1 MRTNL
6 EMLER
11 TEDLTRFME
20 LRGRIHRLGTEDY
33 YTRMNLV
40 FRRNYMEILEKYKS
54 YDNYDKL
61 LRILNSIKKPEDFY
75 ETIKSSAL
83 GMDLFV
89 FYDEYQTQQE
99 FNKFARDLGV
109 KESELIDSSS
119 R

>member
-20 LRGRIHRLGTEDY
+20 LRKRIHKLGTEDY
-33 YTRMNLV
+33 YARMNII
-40 FRRNYMEILEKYKS
+40 FRHNYMEILEKYKS

-61 LRILNSIKKPEDFY
+61 VKKLNSIKKPEDFY
-75 ETIKSSAL
+75 DVIKSSAL
-83 GMDLFV
+83 GMDLFL

-99 FNKFARDLGV
+99 FNKFAQDLGV
-109 KESELIDSSS
+109 TDSELIDSSS
-119 R
+119 L